1 MQLGLQPWLNT
12 MYDVPRPRWRQRLQS
27 AQNMIVKCH
36 HLQHLQNL
44 QLIDPDHPL
53 VEGSCLVFVV
63 FYWHIWL
70 LETQRIDGIRSAD
83 AAFPLRGRYAS
94 HGGLPG
100 RVRRYM
106 EILCFT
112 MLHCSHLF
120 SWIRPTRLV
129 SWNLKFWHSESHC
142 FLAMLQWCSGLSG
155 NAGRTYQLLPTSLHS
170 AYTLHWD
177 GNESFWVKVPSWR
190 SK

>member
-1 MQLGLQPWLNT
+1 MKNMCRSLEVPNHQLFDALLLCYFPSTWIRLGSRKSEDSSQVPAIYEILGCSLGFSHGLT
-12 MYDVPRPRWRQRLQS
+12 RCTTCPRPRWRQRLQS

-53 VEGSCLVFVV
+53 LEGSCLVFVV

-112 MLHCSHLF
+112 VHICS
-120 SWIRPTRLV
+120 
-129 SWNLKFWHSESHC
+129 
-142 FLAMLQWCSGLSG
+142 AGSG
-155 NAGRTYQLLPTSLHS
+155 RQ
-170 AYTLHWD
+170 D
-177 GNESFWVKVPSWR
+177 
-190 SK
+190 

>member
-129 SWNLKFWHSESHC
+129 SWNLKILAFWKSLLFGHV
-142 FLAMLQWCSGLSG
+142 AVMQWPFRKCWEDLPVTTNVAPLSI
-155 NAGRTYQLLPTSLHS
+155 HS
-170 AYTLHWD
+170 ALRW
-177 GNESFWVKVPSWR
+177 EWELL
-190 SK
+190 SKSAILKI